1 MEQMV
6 FVAVSP
12 DGKRHEWTLED
23 EDYQVGRADGQTR
36 PYHLAVEGDPHLSRQ
51 HFSVRLH
58 NGRMQVR
65 RNPGARNP
73 IFWNGQENDA
83 FEIKVG
89 QFFTTG
95 KTQFGLR
102 RQQAPGELTLF
113 GFSKEKARLRRLQD
127 CFDAVIQLLER
138 LRKDPTSSTP
148 WRPAFEVIHNLL
160 PRVEQ
165 LLFVEI
171 LGSKQRVLDRQ
182 GEGEESIPGELVRQA
197 LEQYSTVT
205 LVTQSHSPE
214 TDQTVAAIARWRV
227 LSPLH
232 GLESSSYALS
242 ASGSGYLEPE
252 DLEEVAA
259 IIDLVAELVGH
270 HLVVQQASEYSNLL
284 GVFGHHVGTL
294 FKTSGALRLW
304 NDRSQSPEVRGVIHH
319 LLPIWGVSQ
328 AISLHKKQGEQGA
341 LPADW
346 VLPGWNDPPAVLA
359 SLRSL
364 VAYLH
369 SSVQSEPPFLPW
381 WLEGQPLALEESP
394 LLSLP
399 PLNDNPVVLDK
410 TLALTIGLV
419 EMLNNLRKYPE
430 PRGAG
435 REDRRELAEL
445 PEEERRVHFRCYLE
459 GETAVVELEQ
469 PVVTTG
475 DGSIPQSRSLD
486 RIRALESRL
495 LGALVE
501 TGRTEKVSVTSL
513 EHILRVRQ
521 RWIYHWGRLCR

>member
-1 MEQMV
+1 MV

-12 DGKRHEWTLED
+12 DGKRHEWTLD
-23 EDYQVGRADGQTR
+23 EGEYQVGRSDGQQR
-36 PYHLAVEGDPHLSRQ
+36 PHHLAVEGDPHLSRQ
-51 HFSVRLH
+51 HFSVQLKQ
-58 NGRMQVR
+58 GRMLVR
-65 RNPGARNP
+65 RSVGARNP

-102 RQQAPGELTLF
+102 RGQAPGELTLF

-127 CFDAVIQLLER
+127 CFDAVLQLLER
-138 LRKDPTSSTP
+138 LRKDPAGSTP
-148 WRPAFEVIHNLL
+148 WRPAFEVIRNLL

-165 LLFVEI
+165 LMFVEI
-171 LGSKQRVLDRQ
+171 LGTSQRVLDSQ
-182 GEGEESIPGELVRQA
+182 GGAPEELPPQLVRQA
-197 LEQYSTVT
+197 LQQYSTVT
-205 LVTQSHSPE
+205 SINQAPVD
-214 TDQTVAAIARWRV
+214 DQDKTLAALARWRV

-242 ASGSGYLEPE
+242 AAGTGYLEPE

-304 NDRSQSPEVRGVIHH
+304 SDRSQSPEVRRVIHN
-319 LLPIWGVSQ
+319 LLPVWGVSQ
-328 AISLHKKQGEQGA
+328 AISLHKKQGEQGQ

-346 VLPGWNDPPAVLA
+346 VIAGWNEPAAILE
-359 SLRSL
+359 SLR
-364 VAYLH
+364 AFIAN
-369 SSVQSEPPFLPW
+369 QMTEEPFLPW
-381 WLEGQPLALEESP
+381 FLEGARLLPGERG

-410 TLALTIGLV
+410 TLALTIGLL

-430 PRGAG
+430 ARGAG
-435 REDRRELAEL
+435 REDRRELNEL
-445 PEEERRVHFRCYLE
+445 PEQERRVDLICVLE
-459 GETAVVELEQ
+459 NGSAVVQLEQ

-475 DGSIPQSRSLD
+475 ESGIPQSRSLD
-486 RIRALESRL
+486 RIRALEGRL
-495 LGALVE
+495 LGGLVE
-501 TGRTEKVSVTSL
+501 TGKPEKVGETSL
-513 EHILRVRQ
+513 PHIWRIRQ
-521 RWIYHWGRLCR
+521 RWVYYWGRLVG

>member
-6 FVAVSP
+6 FMAVSP
-12 DGKRHEWTLED
+12 DGKRHEWTLD
-23 EDYQVGRADGQTR
+23 EAEYQVGRADGQQR
-36 PYHLAVEGDPHLSRQ
+36 PHHLAVEGDPHLSRQ
-51 HFSVRLH
+51 HFSVQLRQ
-58 NGRMQVR
+58 GRMQVR

-73 IFWNGQENDA
+73 LFWNGQENNE
-83 FEIKVG
+83 FELKVG

-102 RQQAPGELTLF
+102 REQAPGELTLF

-138 LRKDPTSSTP
+138 LRKDPTSTTP
-148 WRPAFEVIHNLL
+148 WRPAFQVISNLL
-160 PRVEQ
+160 PRVER
-165 LLFVEI
+165 LMFVEI
-171 LGSKQRVLDRQ
+171 LGADQRVLDSQ
-182 GEGEESIPGELVRQA
+182 GGPAEQLPGELVRQA
-197 LEQYSTVT
+197 LEQYSTAT
-205 LVTQSHSPE
+205 LINQQAPLDDV
-214 TDQTVAAIARWRV
+214 DKTVAAISRWQV

-232 GLESSSYALS
+232 GLESRSYALS
-242 ASGSGYLEPE
+242 AAGSGYLEPE

-304 NDRSQSPEVRGVIHH
+304 NDPAQSAEVRAVIHH
-319 LLPIWGVSQ
+319 LLPVWGVSQ
-328 AISLHKKQGEQGA
+328 AISLHKKQGEQGQ

-346 VLPGWNDPPAVLA
+346 VIAGWNDPPAILQ
-359 SLRSL
+359 SLRAFIANQM
-364 VAYLH
+364 V
-369 SSVQSEPPFLPW
+369 EEPFLPW
-381 WLEGQPLALEESP
+381 FLEGAPAVHRA

-410 TLALTIGLV
+410 TLALTIGLL

-430 PRGAG
+430 ARGAG
-435 REDRRELAEL
+435 REDRRELSEL
-445 PEEERRVHFRCYLE
+445 PEGERRVNLRCFLE
-459 GETAVVELEQ
+459 GGSAVVEVDQ

-475 DGSIPQSRSLD
+475 EGGIPQSRSLD
-486 RIRALESRL
+486 RIRALEGRL
-495 LGALVE
+495 LGGLVE
-501 TGRTEKVSVTSL
+501 TGRPEKVGETSL
-513 EHILRVRQ
+513 EHIWRIRQ
-521 RWIYHWGRLCR
+521 RWTYHWERLVR